1 MTLGKATA
9 LAMSLVSAMAMG
21 IWIGPHVTEPSALAT
36 EMAAT
41 RAAAAERAAEKTAE
55 IPALPA
61 SSPDVQRR
69 LRPLMNQG
77 TKMELAADGFPN
89 AETFAAVAHAAHN
102 TRIPF
107 VLLKHRVLNEGK
119 SLAIAIKESQP
130 DVDASVEADL
140 ARVQARR
147 DLALVNG

>member
-1 MTLGKATA
+1 
-9 LAMSLVSAMAMG
+9 
-21 IWIGPHVTEPSALAT
+21 
-36 EMAAT
+36 
-41 RAAAAERAAEKTAE
+41 
-55 IPALPA
+55 
-61 SSPDVQRR
+61 
-69 LRPLMNQG
+69 MNQG

-119 SLAIAIKESQP
+119 SLATAIKESQP

-147 DLALVNG
+147 DLALLNG

>member
-9 LAMSLVSAMAMG
+9 LAMALVGATAMG
-21 IWIGPHVTEPSALAT
+21 IWIGPHVTEPSALTT
-36 EMAAT
+36 EMNHAHTTAT
-41 RAAAAERAAEKTAE
+41 AAAKTAE
-55 IPALPA
+55 TPALPA

-119 SLAIAIKESQP
+119 SLATAIKESQP

-147 DLALVNG
+147 DLALLNG